1 MRHPTV
7 TLAAAA
13 LVATLAGTAA
23 ANAPK
28 FEPVLDATTGALA
41 LRSTGSAYFAGV
53 IRVYDAALYALPG
66 ADRGT
71 LTAGTAPRC
80 LVLAYRRAVTRDL
93 IVEAANEV
101 LERQGIEAAALGA
114 PLDQLHAAYR
124 DVGPGDRYRLCHAP
138 GGKAE
143 LALNG
148 EILAEV
154 GGDAFATAYFGI
166 WLRDGA
172 ISEPL
177 RESLLG
183 TR

>member
-1 MRHPTV
+1 VRHPKV
-7 TLAAAA
+7 TLAATF
-13 LVATLAGTAA
+13 LVATLTGAAA
-23 ANAPK
+23 ANAPN

-41 LRSTGSAYFAGV
+41 LRSTGSAYYAGV
-53 IRVYDAALYALPG
+53 IRVYDAALYAVPG
-66 ADRGT
+66 ADPDA
-71 LTAGTAPRC
+71 LTAGTASRC
-80 LVLAYRRAVTRDL
+80 LILAYRRAVSRDL

-124 DVGPGDRYRLCHAP
+124 DVGPGDRYRLCHTP
-138 GGKAE
+138 GGEAE

-148 EILAEV
+148 EVLARV

-183 TR
+183 IR